1 MQIAKKICFL
11 LDRDNNWLSGYCINY
26 KKKNKNRAIKI
37 YYNFK
42 KIKNYDYVF
51 VLGYT
56 KILPKIFIE
65 RNKLVM
71 VIHESNLP
79 KGKGFSPLQ
88 WQILQ
93 NKNIIKVN
101 LIKLEPKVDSGDII
115 LTDYLKLNGS
125 ELYDEIREKQSE
137 VTFQLI
143 EKFLN
148 KKIIQYKKQ
157 KNKETF
163 FRKRNANDS
172 KLDIN
177 QSLKKSFNLLRICNN
192 EEWPAFFYY
201 KNHKYTFKIFKD

>member
-11 LDRDNNWLSGYCINY
+11 LDIDNNWLSSYCINY
-26 KKKNKNRAIKI
+26 KKKTKNRAIKI

-65 RNKLVM
+65 RNKLVII
-71 VIHESNLP
+71 IHESNLP

-125 ELYDEIREKQSE
+125 ELYDEIREKQAE
-137 VTFQLI
+137 ATFQLI

-157 KNKETF
+157 KGKETF
-163 FRKRNANDS
+163 FRKRNADDS

-201 KNHKYTFKIFKD
+201 KNHKYILKIFKN

>member
-177 QSLKKSFNLLRICNN
+177 QSLKKSFNLFRICNN

-201 KNHKYTFKIFKD
+201 KNHKYIFKIFKD